1 MFPFCLLVL
10 RSKLRT
16 FRFGSG
22 RGTKHSDQ
30 EFEHRISNARVQV
43 NKGLTLLL
51 DASKYL
57 SIYHY
62 YFKNTRKMTFE
73 SLI

>member
-1 MFPFCLLVL
+1 MFPFLFLVCQVL
-10 RSKLRT
+10 RSKLLELELR
-16 FRFGSG
+16 G
-22 RGTKHSDQ
+22 GTKHSDQ

-62 YFKNTRKMTFE
+62 TLRILTFE